1 MYSFDSDPRSKPTAK
16 TPFNAVY
23 INCLRTL
30 VETVGENMSG
40 RFLKDGN
47 GALTEGGPGLSM
59 FATIFLLAFAS
70 LTVIL
75 SLLSGYFCMK
85 RKCCRR
91 KEDDET
97 DGEKNE
103 KDVEEREKP
112 TKRVK
117 KVADIVYIENT
128 LQFASSF
135 VKMCLD
141 KKSSL
146 AARRTSLDY
155 GDREGRDEEQP
166 TSTRSSMQEHPDP
179 SKKNEPTAAEF

>member
-1 MYSFDSDPRSKPTAK
+1 
-16 TPFNAVY
+16 
-23 INCLRTL
+23 
-30 VETVGENMSG
+30 MSG

-47 GALTEGGPGLSM
+47 GALIEGGPGLSM

-75 SLLSGYFCMK
+75 SLLSCYFCMK
-85 RKCCRR
+85 TKCYRR
-91 KEDDET
+91 KEDEET

-146 AARRTSLDY
+146 AARRISLDY

-166 TSTRSSMQEHPDP
+166 TSTRSSIQEHRSEEMDELDQTEELDEQVEMQDDDIETSNDARPEQEEGADRR
-179 SKKNEPTAAEF
+179 